1 MAFFAVLFAKL
12 LDPVVIV
19 LAAGAGALSRT
30 WWHVLGA
37 ALLIAAVAEV
47 ILISTQVT
55 RGLDPAIFLIG
66 FLAAGAWASL
76 AFVYRR
82 WRSTSRT

>member
-1 MAFFAVLFAKL
+1 MAFFAVLLAKL

-19 LAAGAGALSRT
+19 LAAAAGALSRT

-37 ALLIAAVAEV
+37 ALLVAAVAEL
-47 ILISTQVT
+47 ILVTTQVT
-55 RGLDPAIFLIG
+55 RSLHPAIFLIG

-76 AFVYRR
+76 AFVLRR
-82 WRSTSRT
+82 WRSASRT